1 MEIWT
6 FFPKTTFQMAD
17 MNIKKMLSITNKQGN
32 ASKNTIPFTL
42 LPPKIKHLGVTLIKC
57 VKMYMRNTTEL

>member
-1 MEIWT
+1 
-6 FFPKTTFQMAD
+6 MAD

-42 LPPKIKHLGVTLIKC
+42 PPPKIKHLGITLTKC
-57 VKMYMRNTTEL
+57 VKMYMRTTTEL

>member
-1 MEIWT
+1 MQSTDI
-6 FFPKTTFQMAD
+6 QRVH
-17 MNIKKMLSITNKQGN
+17 NIIKYQGN